1 MVAGN
6 ALTLEDEKVAS
17 AINTDF
23 ILSAEIMVIT
33 LAATSDAS
41 IWMQGTVLAI
51 VGIGSLSQFMAW
63 SR

>member
-17 AINTDF
+17 VINTDF

-51 VGIGSLSQFMAW
+51 VGIG
-63 SR
+63 